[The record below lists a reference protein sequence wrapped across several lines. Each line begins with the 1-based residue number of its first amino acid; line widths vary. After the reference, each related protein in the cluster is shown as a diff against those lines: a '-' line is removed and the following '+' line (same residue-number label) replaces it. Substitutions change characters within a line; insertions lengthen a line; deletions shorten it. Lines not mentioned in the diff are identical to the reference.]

1 MLKVKVIAH
10 TPNPDITA
18 AAAAR
23 LCYSNTSAV
32 NIMEDFTK
40 EKASSFIEKLIK
52 SGHMSPV
59 EHVSFTF
66 AIDGVSR
73 TLLAQ
78 LTRHR
83 IASYSVQSLRY
94 NNPFKQRANSAS
106 KKISPEDLFY
116 IKGYTKYCSKDNPFK
131 DLYDKYCQEIE
142 NTKNQVS
149 EKHIY
154 SYIRGVFE
162 ATGKIK
168 KDSIIFPLKALTDL
182 KSAQYKFTQENNT
195 ILLKNEDA
203 ASFAIKLYKNIDF
216 TSPFYSK
223 DKIIDLCNNFSKFY
237 EVFLKEAE
245 KFIDKEF
252 YAVLPETI
260 RKSPEAVFIYID
272 SLEHAKKSYVKLI
285 NLGILQED
293 ARQVLPMGTQ
303 TKIVMTM
310 NVRSLYNF
318 FNLRCCNRAQS
329 EIRKLANLMLKEV
342 KKIAP
347 ILFDQAGAPCKR
359 TGICPE
365 GKFSCGKYPI
375 H

>member
-1 MLKVKVIAH
+1 MLKVKVISH

-32 NIMEDFTK
+32 NIMENFTE
-40 EKASSFIEKLIK
+40 EKASSFIKKLIK
-52 SGHMSPV
+52 SGHMSPL

-94 NNPFKQRANSAS
+94 NNPFKQNLNLTSD
-106 KKISPEDLFY
+106 KILLEDLYY
-116 IKGYTKYCSKDNPFK
+116 IKGYTKYCLKENPFK
-131 DLYDKYCQEIE
+131 DLSSKYCKEI
-142 NTKNQVS
+142 KNIK
-149 EKHIY
+149 EIPKKYIFP
-154 SYIRGVFE
+154 YIRGVFE
-162 ATGKIK
+162 AVGIIK
-168 KDSIIFPLKALTDL
+168 ENIIVLPPEALSEL
-182 KSAQYKFTQENNT
+182 KSTQFKFTQENNK
-195 ILLKNEDA
+195 ILLKDENA
-203 ASFAIKLYKNIDF
+203 ICFAIKLYENIDF

-223 DKIIDLCNNFSKFY
+223 NKIVKLCNNSSKFNKA
-237 EVFLKEAE
+237 FLQEAE
-245 KFIDKEF
+245 KFIDKKF
-252 YAVLPETI
+252 YAILPETI
-260 RKSPEAVFIYID
+260 KKSPEAVFVYID
-272 SLEHAKKSYVKLI
+272 GLESAKKSYVELI
-285 NLGILQED
+285 NLGVLQED

-347 ILFDQAGAPCKR
+347 ILFDQAGAPCES

-365 GKFSCGKYPI
+365 GKFSCGKYPTR
-375 H
+375 